1 MPTTDEE
8 NDKDAEYNDDE
19 ADDGKNT
26 LMWKMLMEE
35 QGDEDKKMLGTK
47 ALRDYVGNDDE
58 EDDDEEDD
66 DGEDDDEENDDDD
79 DEKPNS

>member
-1 MPTTDEE
+1 
-8 NDKDAEYNDDE
+8 
-19 ADDGKNT
+19 
-26 LMWKMLMEE
+26 MLMEE

-66 DGEDDDEENDDDD
+66 DGEDDDGENDDDD